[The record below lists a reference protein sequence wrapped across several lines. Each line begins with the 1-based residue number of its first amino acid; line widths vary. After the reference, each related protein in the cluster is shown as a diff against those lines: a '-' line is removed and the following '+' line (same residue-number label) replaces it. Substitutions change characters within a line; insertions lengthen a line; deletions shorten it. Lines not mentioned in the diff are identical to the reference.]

1 MPIEVR
7 RAADRFRTTNEGR
20 DTWHSF
26 SFGVHYD
33 PHNTGFGALIAHN
46 DENLDAG
53 AGYPDHPHTDTEILT
68 WVIDGALQHR
78 DDVGHEGV
86 LEAGQVQ
93 LLSAG
98 SGVVHTE
105 FADGGEPTRFVQT
118 WIRPDEPGLPPD
130 YYRGLAPG
138 PGGTCL
144 ASGDD
149 DGGLPLRTRGAACH
163 ALVLGPQQRHE
174 LPDAPRLHVFVVTG
188 EVQLDAHALRP
199 GDAARLVHE
208 GGRAVR
214 AEGSARVLVWA
225 LA

>member
-7 RAADRFRTTNEGR
+7 PAADRFRTTADGR

-26 SFGVHYD
+26 SFGMHYD
-33 PHNTGFGALIAHN
+33 PHNIGFGALIAHN
-46 DENLDAG
+46 DEHLGIG
-53 AGYPDHPHTDTEILT
+53 AGYPDHPHADTEILT
-68 WVIDGALQHR
+68 WVVEGALHHR
-78 DDVGHEGV
+78 DDAGHDGI

-105 FADGGEPTRFVQT
+105 FSERGEPARFVQT
-118 WIRPDEPGLPPD
+118 WVRPDEPGLPPA
-130 YYRGLAPG
+130 YASAGASG
-138 PGGTCL
+138 PGATCV
-144 ASGDD
+144 ASGGE
-149 DGGLPLRTRGAACH
+149 GGLPLRIRGASCH
-163 ALVLGPQQRHE
+163 TLVLGPQQRQT

-188 EVQLDAHALRP
+188 TVHLDSHLLQA

-214 AEGSARVLVWA
+214 AEGTAHLLVWA
-225 LA
+225 LP

>member
-46 DENLDAG
+46 DENLAAG
-53 AGYPDHPHTDTEILT
+53 AGYPDHPHADTEILT
-68 WVIDGALQHR
+68 WVITGALHHR
-78 DDVGHEGV
+78 DDTGREHV
-86 LEAGQVQ
+86 LGPGAVQ

-98 SGVVHTE
+98 SGVVHAE
-105 FADGGEPTRFVQT
+105 FADLGEPTRFVQT
-118 WIRPDEPGLPPD
+118 WIRPDESGLPPT
-130 YYRGLAPG
+130 YSLAGVPG
-138 PGGTCL
+138 PGSTCV
-144 ASGDD
+144 ASAD
-149 DGGLPLRTRGAACH
+149 DGGLPLRTRGASCH
-163 ALVLGPQQRHE
+163 TLVLGPQQRQS

-188 EVQLDAHALRP
+188 EVHLDAHALAA

-214 AEGSARVLVWA
+214 AEGTAHLLVWA

>member
-7 RAADRFRTTNEGR
+7 RAADRFRTTDAGR

-33 PHNTGFGALIAHN
+33 PHNIGFGALIAHN
-46 DENLDAG
+46 DEHLDGG
-53 AGYPDHPHTDTEILT
+53 AGYPDHPHADTEILT
-68 WVIDGALQHR
+68 WVIDGALHHR
-78 DDVGHEGV
+78 DDAGHEGV

-105 FADGGEPTRFVQT
+105 FADRGEPTRFVQT
-118 WIRPDEPGLPPD
+118 WIRPDESGLTPA
-130 YYRGLAPG
+130 YSLGGAPG
-138 PGGTCL
+138 PGGSVL
-144 ASGDD
+144 ASGD

-163 ALVLGPQQRHE
+163 AFVLGPQQRQE
-174 LPDAPRLHVFVVTG
+174 LPDAPRLHVFVVSG
-188 EVQLDAHALRP
+188 EVQLDAHTLDP

-214 AEGSARVLVWA
+214 AEGTAHLLVWA